1 MKTDALAD
9 LVLKKYSLPHQQ
21 MITYTRHLALLRKYI
36 RETDSSE
43 LLSDL
48 HRKFSAWVAEKNL
61 SNPTEE
67 EWGEVMLEDERCYSD
82 PGQEEDV
89 QLPDSEEEPALYR
102 MGEEPTEYG
111 ASLATV
117 LLQGQSAR
125 NTEQ

>member
-1 MKTDALAD
+1 MKGGLSCLFIIMHAWFI
-9 LVLKKYSLPHQQ
+9 VLHS
-21 MITYTRHLALLRKYI
+21 TC
-36 RETDSSE
+36 
-43 LLSDL
+43 
-48 HRKFSAWVAEKNL
+48 
-61 SNPTEE
+61 
-67 EWGEVMLEDERCYSD
+67 RCYSG

-89 QLPDSEEEPALYR
+89 QLPDSEEEPALYG